1 MSDLTSLSYQNI
13 VTMKII
19 CATFASVLLQV
30 KIIRSEE
37 SLLWNSGNKS
47 VNLIAPSYLPESKK
61 ENRRL
66 VVVVKG

>member
-13 VTMKII
+13 VTMTII

-37 SLLWNSGNKS
+37 SLLWNSENKS